1 MDCKWTWFGESAGLP
16 LHNSKPSKSSPIS
29 PSKVLPAWKTDPY
42 RHTLRGRPPSPDA
55 IKRCRSTPYFFATL
69 CNIFR
74 GSIEVFRLYFVDTA
88 EEERAGSR
96 STPDTLESVLT
107 RRLRRAKKQASSQ
120 SGRLQNHSRP
130 TRAGGVHSGGS
141 RIGILR
147 YRMVAIRGHTWRI
160 CVNWRRKRRQRSAVH
175 RAKRIND
182 GVPFTLSLLC
192 GEQKRQNRD

>member
-1 MDCKWTWFGESAGLP
+1 LDCKWTWFGESAGLP
-16 LHNSKPSKSSPIS
+16 LHNSKPPKSSPIS

-88 EEERAGSR
+88 EEERTGSR

-141 RIGILR
+141 RIGDTTLPDGRDSRAYLAHLR
-147 YRMVAIRGHTWRI
+147 ELEKEAT
-160 CVNWRRKRRQRSAVH
+160 A
-175 RAKRIND
+175 AKR
-182 GVPFTLSLLC
+182 GAS
-192 GEQKRQNRD
+192 GKAHQ